1 MLFFV
6 KCVIIR
12 IGEIFMKKFLN
23 SLGINPKDISLY
35 EQAFRHTSYCYEKNI
50 KDSYE
55 RLEFLG
61 DAILDLA
68 ISDYLYNNNDYQ
80 EGTMTRIRASYVC
93 ENAVAAYA
101 EDLGFSKY
109 IKVGHGESLSGG
121 KHKKAILADV
131 FEALVAA
138 IYCDLGFDEAKEFV
152 LRVAVPYIKDDS
164 IRLFNDYKS
173 VLQEAVQTTKQS
185 LYYEL
190 VEESGPAH
198 DKRFKVVVKVDGI
211 VLGTGEGNS
220 KKLAEQEAA
229 KEALTKLAKK

>member
-1 MLFFV
+1 MSHEITILILLLILEIRNLTMLFFV

-93 ENAVAAYA
+93 ENAVAVYA

-109 IKVGHGESLSGG
+109 VMLKQFRLSLN
-121 KHKKAILADV
+121 
-131 FEALVAA
+131 
-138 IYCDLGFDEAKEFV
+138 
-152 LRVAVPYIKDDS
+152 P
-164 IRLFNDYKS
+164 
-173 VLQEAVQTTKQS
+173 
-185 LYYEL
+185 
-190 VEESGPAH
+190 
-198 DKRFKVVVKVDGI
+198 
-211 VLGTGEGNS
+211 
-220 KKLAEQEAA
+220 
-229 KEALTKLAKK
+229 